1 MTAPVPPP
9 GREREQRPRGPSLV
23 VLTGRE
29 TLRRVRPRSPAR
41 LDLRLLVPVVLA
53 WPAVA
58 FWGLVAPVWL
68 VTTAAVVALAIGVL
82 TGAAGASPR
91 NVGAP
96 WSGVKRWKHRS
107 LRHSRPMI
115 GPRRRGPGGTPSS
128 AGPPGLRGV
137 AAVCAVLALVLGAAA
152 GHRATRAAGPL
163 GDLAAERAV
172 VTLQATVAAEPRAV
186 KAPGGAAQDGP
197 AGPVVTVVRLDV
209 TQVSGRGSTT
219 QVDSPVLV
227 IGRGPDWAGLRWH
240 DHVQA
245 VVRLGPAEPADDV
258 VAVATPKDAV
268 RVLAGPGGVFETADV
283 VRARFRSATASLW
296 PDARGLV
303 PALVVGDT
311 SQTPPE
317 LRAVMLETGLSHL
330 SAVSGS
336 NVTFVLAAVLWLCG
350 LVGVRRR
357 WRPPVAA
364 LGLLGFVILARPEPS
379 VVRAAVMGLV
389 GLLALSTSR
398 RRAGVPALAAAIVV
412 LLVWDPWLSRSYGFA
427 LSSVATLGLLVLAQ
441 PWGRTIARR
450 LPVLLRPL
458 GPVLAIPIAA
468 QAVCAPLVVP
478 LQGSVSVV
486 AVLANLL
493 AAPFV
498 APTTLVGVVVAL
510 VSVVWVTGAGWLAWA
525 AAVPAQAIAAVAR
538 WSADLPFGSIGWG
551 DSAGAA
557 ILLGVITA
565 GVIATAPWAW
575 HRSRHRPTVAVSV
588 VVLTAGLGLPTAPI
602 AWPPPGW
609 VLIACDVGQGDG
621 LVADNGDG
629 HVVVIDAG
637 PDPEPMRAC
646 LDRLGATAVDL
657 VVLTHYHADHV
668 GGLAAV
674 LERPVAEIRASPV
687 LDPPAE
693 ADRVARLAAASRVP
707 MGELR
712 AGQRL
717 VVGAVSAD
725 VWWPARRIDAGSV
738 PNNGSVVLTLHVRG
752 VTVLLAGD
760 IEREAAAQVLQ
771 EVGRDPGRWG
781 HVDVLKV
788 AHHGSSNRD
797 DRLLDRIDGRLAL
810 ISVGEG
816 NDYGHPA
823 PATMKALQDRG
834 FDVHRTDLEGDV
846 AVVADGG
853 EVRAVG
859 R

>member
-1 MTAPVPPP
+1 M
-9 GREREQRPRGPSLV
+9 GRAARTWPRGAV
-23 VLTGRE
+23 
-29 TLRRVRPRSPAR
+29 RRTS
-41 LDLRLLVPVVLA
+41 
-53 WPAVA
+53 W
-58 FWGLVAPVWL
+58 
-68 VTTAAVVALAIGVL
+68 
-82 TGAAGASPR
+82 AG
-91 NVGAP
+91 
-96 WSGVKRWKHRS
+96 H
-107 LRHSRPMI
+107 
-115 GPRRRGPGGTPSS
+115 
-128 AGPPGLRGV
+128 PGLRAV
-137 AAVCAVLALVLGAAA
+137 AAGSAVLGLLLGAAA
-152 GHRATRAAGPL
+152 GHRAVRTAGPVES
-163 GDLAAERAV
+163 LASERAV
-172 VTLQATVAAEPRAV
+172 VTLDATVAAEPRAV
-186 KAPGGAAQDGP
+186 RGSGP
-197 AGPVVTVVRLDV
+197 TAEDRPPVAEVTVVRLDV
-209 TQVSGRGSTT
+209 SQVSGRGRTT
-219 QVDSPVLV
+219 SVTAPVLV
-227 IGRGPDWAGLRWH
+227 IGRGPAWSALRWH
-240 DHVQA
+240 DRVEL
-245 VVRLGPAEPADDV
+245 VVRLGPAEPGDDV
-258 VAVATPKDAV
+258 VAVATPKGPV
-268 RVLAGPGGVFETADV
+268 HVVTGPGGVFEAADV
-283 VRARFRSATASLW
+283 VRNRFRSATSGLW

-311 SQTPPE
+311 SQTPPD
-317 LRAVMLETGLSHL
+317 LTAFMLETGLSHL

-350 LVGVRRR
+350 VLGVRRG

-398 RRAGVPALAAAIVV
+398 RRAGVPALAGAIVV
-412 LLVWDPWLSRSYGFA
+412 LLVWDPWLARSYGFA
-427 LSSVATLGLLVLAQ
+427 LSSVATLGLLVLAR
-441 PWGRTIARR
+441 PWGRTVARR
-450 LPVLLRPL
+450 LPGPLKPL
-458 GPVLAIPIAA
+458 GPILAIPVAA

-478 LQGSVSVV
+478 LQGSASFV

-498 APTTLVGVVVAL
+498 APTTLMGVGVAL

-525 AAVPAQAIAAVAR
+525 AALPAQAIAAVAR

-557 ILLGVITA
+557 VLLAVLTA
-565 GVIATAPWAW
+565 GVVATAPWAW
-575 HRSRHRPTVAVSV
+575 HRSRHRPTVAMAV

-609 VLIACDVGQGDG
+609 AVVACDVGQGDG
-621 LVADNGDG
+621 LVVDNGGG
-629 HVVVIDAG
+629 HVVVVDAG
-637 PDPEPMRAC
+637 PDPEAMRAC
-646 LDRLGATAVDL
+646 LDRLGARVVDL

-674 LERPVAEIRASPV
+674 LELPVAEIRASPV

-693 ADRVARLAAASRVP
+693 ATRVARLAAAANVA

-717 VVGAVSAD
+717 TVGAVAAD

-738 PNNGSVVLTLHVRG
+738 PNNGSVVLTMHVHG
-752 VTVLLAGD
+752 VSILLAGD
-760 IEREAAAQVLQ
+760 IEREAAGQVLEESAQ
-771 EVGRDPGRWG
+771 DPERWG
-781 HVDVLKV
+781 RVDVLKV

-797 DRLLDRIDGRLAL
+797 DRLLDRVSGRLAL

-823 PATMKALQDRG
+823 PATVKALQDRG
-834 FDVHRTDLEGDV
+834 FEIHRTDLEGDV

-853 EVRAVG
+853 GVRAVA